1 MVACVNKLGVS
12 VKAYP
17 HMAYLAFANTRA
29 ITKKNKRTTFF
40 NARQKQL
47 RNKRLL
53 KNYYIYCHKLTRQ
66 MKETF
71 GEYIKR
77 LRTENELTL
86 TQLAA
91 KLDLDSAN
99 LSKIE
104 NNKREFDEKRLKL
117 LANVFNLDLANLRAE
132 FFSDIIAKKIFDNN
146 CDSETLILAEQKVEY
161 LKSKNLTTI

>member
-1 MVACVNKLGVS
+1 
-12 VKAYP
+12 
-17 HMAYLAFANTRA
+17 
-29 ITKKNKRTTFF
+29 
-40 NARQKQL
+40 
-47 RNKRLL
+47 
-53 KNYYIYCHKLTRQ
+53 

-104 NNKREFDEKRLKL
+104 NNKREFDEKRLEKL
-117 LANVFNLDLANLRAE
+117 AIVFSLKLDDIKTE
-132 FFSDIIAKKIFDNN
+132 FFSDLFAKKIYENN
-146 CDSETLILAEQKVEY
+146 CSMETLMVAEEKVNY
-161 LKSKNLTTI
+161 LKSKNVKQGEIKFNTNE

>member
-1 MVACVNKLGVS
+1 
-12 VKAYP
+12 
-17 HMAYLAFANTRA
+17 
-29 ITKKNKRTTFF
+29 
-40 NARQKQL
+40 
-47 RNKRLL
+47 
-53 KNYYIYCHKLTRQ
+53 

-104 NNKREFDEKRLKL
+104 KNKREFDEKRLEL
-117 LANVFNLDLANLRAE
+117 LANVFNLDLAQLRTE
-132 FFSDIIAKKIFDNN
+132 FFSDIIAKKIYENN

>member
-1 MVACVNKLGVS
+1 
-12 VKAYP
+12 
-17 HMAYLAFANTRA
+17 
-29 ITKKNKRTTFF
+29 
-40 NARQKQL
+40 
-47 RNKRLL
+47 
-53 KNYYIYCHKLTRQ
+53 

-104 NNKREFDEKRLKL
+104 NNKREFDEKRLEL
-117 LANVFNLDLANLRAE
+117 LANVFNLDLAQLRIE
-132 FFSDIIAKKIFDNN
+132 FFSDIIAKKIYENN